1 MGWYVLAAV
10 LLVSSLLNA
19 IQVAVV
25 DETQTQ
31 ILRASLSLVML
42 FLAPLALRKGMADTD
57 ASR

>member
-42 FLAPLALRKGMADTD
+42 FLATLALRKGMADTD